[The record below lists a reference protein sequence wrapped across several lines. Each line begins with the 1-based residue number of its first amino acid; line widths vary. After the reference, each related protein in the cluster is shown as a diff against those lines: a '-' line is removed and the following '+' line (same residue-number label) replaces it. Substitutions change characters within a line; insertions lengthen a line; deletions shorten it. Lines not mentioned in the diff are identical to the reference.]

1 MYTFYRGYRGVVSDS
16 HLIKFYMILQVIL
29 MIPYLVFSIVSGA
42 NFDGWIRVHWM
53 FDQSKI
59 KGTWVLCG
67 ILAII

>member
-1 MYTFYRGYRGVVSDS
+1 
-16 HLIKFYMILQVIL
+16 MILQVIL